1 MPFLPRVVVYVKR
14 TKRLLTG
21 IGPRGAKMRTRISL
35 LSLLL
40 IMSFSTASFAIEGQ
54 QPEAIAEKMAFKLV
68 RGVTNVATSLVEV
81 PKQSYLTV
89 RDRGRIGYV
98 VGPLKG
104 VGMTFYRLFA
114 GVVETVFFAVPQP
127 GYYDSMI
134 QPEYVWQ
141 GWEEKRVEP
150 RMQGFAEPAE
160 IKGE

>member
-1 MPFLPRVVVYVKR
+1 MR
-14 TKRLLTG
+14 TKVT
-21 IGPRGAKMRTRISL
+21 L

-40 IMSFSTASFAIEGQ
+40 IMLCATASFAFEGQ

-68 RGVTNVATSLVEV
+68 RGVANAATSLVEV

-89 RDRGRIGYV
+89 RDRGGIGYL

-104 VGMTFYRLFA
+104 MGMAFYRLFA
-114 GVVETVFFAVPQP
+114 GVTETVFFAVPQP

-134 QPEYVWQ
+134 YPEFVWQ

-150 RMQGFAEPAE
+150 RKPNLAEPAE
-160 IKGE
+160 KKGE

>member
-1 MPFLPRVVVYVKR
+1 MR
-14 TKRLLTG
+14 TKAT
-21 IGPRGAKMRTRISL
+21 L

-40 IMSFSTASFAIEGQ
+40 FMLFATASFAIEGQ

-68 RGVTNVATSLVEV
+68 RGVANVATSVVEV

-89 RDRGRIGYV
+89 RDRGGIGYL

-114 GVVETVFFAVPQP
+114 GVTETVFFAVPQP

-134 QPEYVWQ
+134 YPEFVWQ

-150 RMQGFAEPAE
+150 RRQIVPEAAER
-160 IKGE
+160 KGE

>member
-1 MPFLPRVVVYVKR
+1 MR
-14 TKRLLTG
+14 TKT
-21 IGPRGAKMRTRISL
+21 TF

-40 IMSFSTASFAIEGQ
+40 LMVFATASFAVEGQ

-68 RGVTNVATSLVEV
+68 RGVTNVATAVVEV

-89 RDRGRIGYV
+89 RDRGAVGYV

-104 VGMTFYRLFA
+104 IGMAFYRLLTGA
-114 GVVETVFFAVPQP
+114 AETVFFAVPQP
-127 GYYDSMI
+127 GYYDSLI

-150 RMQGFAEPAE
+150 RKAAVEPAE
-160 IKGE
+160 GKGEQ